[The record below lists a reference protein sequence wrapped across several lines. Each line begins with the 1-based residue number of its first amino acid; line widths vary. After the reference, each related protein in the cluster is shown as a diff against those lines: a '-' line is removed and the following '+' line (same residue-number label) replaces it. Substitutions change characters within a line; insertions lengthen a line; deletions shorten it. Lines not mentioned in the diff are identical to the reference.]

1 MENPP
6 SFGSTVGRFA
16 NRIAYGKF
24 TLDGKEYQLAINNP
38 PNHLHGG
45 WKGFSKVHFI
55 FFSYQKPTIY
65 DIFTMQYSKFQ
76 DLYTCTLYMLQVK
89 IKPWLTLMLNFVYVL
104 ALIIHELGLGD
115 KGN

>member
-1 MENPP
+1 
-6 SFGSTVGRFA
+6 
-16 NRIAYGKF
+16 
-24 TLDGKEYQLAINNP
+24 
-38 PNHLHGG
+38 
-45 WKGFSKVHFI
+45 
-55 FFSYQKPTIY
+55 
-65 DIFTMQYSKFQ
+65 MQYSKFQ